1 MATLPFGI
9 GLGGA
14 TDVQLRPRRSMG
26 PFTAYVVLEEQ
37 HHDVIEITQHPVDV
51 GASVAD
57 HSYKRPA
64 ELTLK
69 GGYGDSPEEAYHRM
83 LVLQDQ
89 RIPFDVYTG
98 KRKYTN
104 MMIRALT
111 VSTDQRT
118 ESVLMFTAELQ
129 EVLIA
134 TPRVIQ
140 LNSAAAA
147 DQANAKDTQPIIGQ
161 GLKGLSPAENFNSSA
176 SPPIKS
182 IMFTKG

>member
-1 MATLPFGI
+1 MATLPFNI

-14 TDVQLRPRRSMG
+14 VDVQLRPRRSMG

-37 HHDVIEITQHPVDV
+37 HHDVLEITQHPVDV

-57 HSYKRPA
+57 HAYRRPA

-69 GGYGDSPEEAYHRM
+69 GGYGDAPEELYEK
-83 LVLQDQ
+83 LLNLQRD

-98 KRKYTN
+98 KRKYSN
-104 MMIRALT
+104 MLLRALT
-111 VSTDQRT
+111 VTTDQRT
-118 ESVLMFTAELQ
+118 ESVLMFTAEMQ

-140 LNSAAAA
+140 LNSAAPA
-147 DQANAKDTQPIIGQ
+147 DQANPKDTQPVIAQ
-161 GLKGLSPAENFNSSA
+161 GLKGVAPAENFNA
-176 SPPIKS
+176 AAAPPIKS
-182 IMFTKG
+182 IMYVKG